1 MDAKFTE
8 LVEQLN
14 GLDFKGMYGSDFL
27 HTWDKTTD
35 ELKALYI
42 VADALR
48 ELRENNVS
56 SKIFDSGLAVSL
68 FRDNST
74 RTRFSFSKA
83 ANLLGLE
90 LQDLDEKKSQI
101 AHGETVRETANMV
114 SFMADVIG
122 IRDDMFIG
130 EGHKYQTTFMDA
142 VKEGYRDGILEQQPT
157 LVNLQCDVDHPTQCM
172 ADMLHVIHYFGGVEN
187 LKGKKVAMTWA
198 YSPSYGKPLSVPQGV
213 IGLMTRFG
221 MDVVLAH
228 PEGYDVMPEVEEIAK
243 KNAAATGGSYKKV
256 ATMEEAFDGA
266 DIVYPKS
273 WAPFAAMEQRT
284 KLYAAGDQAGIDALE
299 QKLLAQNAQ
308 FKNWTCSEEM
318 MKRTKDGK
326 ALYLHCLPADITGVS
341 CKEGEVDASVFDR
354 YLVPLYK
361 QASFKPYIIA
371 AMILMSQVKDP
382 VGCLRALDA
391 AGDSRKRF

>member
-1 MDAKFTE
+1 MSKTIE
-8 LVEQLN
+8 LARRLERLHIN
-14 GLDFKGMYGSDFL
+14 NMYKSDFYW
-27 HTWDKTTD
+27 TWDKTD
-35 ELKALYI
+35 EELEASFT

-48 ELRENNVS
+48 DLRERNQS
-56 SKIFDSGLAVSL
+56 TRIFDSGLGISI

-74 RTRFSFSKA
+74 RTRFSFASA
-83 ANLLGLE
+83 CNLLGLE
-90 LQDLDEKKSQI
+90 VQDLDEKKSQI

-130 EGHKYQTTFMDA
+130 EGHKYQKTFMDA
-142 VKEGYRDGILEQQPT
+142 LDEGYRDGILEQRPT

-172 ADMLHVIHYFGGVEN
+172 ADMLHMIHQFGGVEN
-187 LKGKKVAMTWA
+187 LKGKKIAMTWA

-243 KNAAATGGSYKKV
+243 KNAAAT
-256 ATMEEAFDGA
+256 
-266 DIVYPKS
+266 
-273 WAPFAAMEQRT
+273 PFAAMEQRT

-361 QASFKPYIIA
+361 EASFKPYIIA

-382 VGCLRALDA
+382 VSCLRALDGA
-391 AGDSRKRF
+391 NDSRKRF